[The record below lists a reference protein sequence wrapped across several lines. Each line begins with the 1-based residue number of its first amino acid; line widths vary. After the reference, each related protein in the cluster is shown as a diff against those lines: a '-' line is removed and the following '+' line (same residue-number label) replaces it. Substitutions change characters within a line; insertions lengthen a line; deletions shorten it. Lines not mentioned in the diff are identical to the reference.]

1 MHTNAEVC
9 MHIKTYVA
17 MYVYTV
23 SMYIC
28 MYVCMYCTLMPK
40 YVCMCVC
47 MYAQVLGKV
56 INALVEAHVHVPY
69 YESKL
74 TILLKAAFGDTI

>member
-1 MHTNAEVC
+1 MFIQC
-9 MHIKTYVA
+9 LCI
-17 MYVYTV
+17 YT
-23 SMYIC
+23 
-28 MYVCMYCTLMPK
+28 CMYCTLMPK
-40 YVCMCVC
+40 YVCMYVC

-56 INALVEAHVHVPY
+56 INALVEAHAHVPY